1 MLVYTIVYD
10 QSGNF
15 LKFTKCEKGYFF
27 SDGQAIYADGFSLE
41 EKGGGKFAFPGGDP
55 KISRPVEGAIK
66 EFLEETGV
74 SLNDY
79 TLEKTTNLIG
89 SGYYGIFFLVSK
101 EDLQKMLVTIQNNFG
116 IANTVIANIKSGTIK
131 SYQDITNN
139 KEYTGCPPDNEL
151 QDIAIWN
158 LKTNAESIDSL
169 KNDTATD
176 WFYNMLQNFPS

>member
-27 SDGQAIYADGFSLE
+27 SDGQAIYTDGVSL
-41 EKGGGKFAFPGGDP
+41 KGGGKFAFPGGDP
-55 KISRPVEGAIK
+55 KISKPVEGAIK

-89 SGYYGIFFLVSK
+89 SGYNGIFFLVSK
-101 EDLQKMLVTIQNNFG
+101 EDLQKIFATIQTNLG
-116 IANTVIANIKSGTIK
+116 IANKVIEKIKSGTIK
-131 SYQDITNN
+131 SYQDITSNQ
-139 KEYTGCPPDNEL
+139 EYAGCPPDNEL

-176 WFYNMLQNFPS
+176 WFYNMLLNFPS